1 MKIIKN
7 GKIAALSL
15 VMMLVVAGYSN
26 YKYDPEREKDLGK
39 TVYVNAKDNF
49 AYEDV
54 DIYSNENV
62 NKNDTNAN
70 NTTEEESSIA
80 VFKYDRDNMFS
91 ELSENYTNIIQNEN
105 TSKEQANV
113 YQQKLSELISKKNL
127 ITMVEN
133 VIKSKGIEDLVIIPT
148 SNDNI
153 NVVVKSKEALKD
165 EDVAKIQQIIVDQLG
180 ANANKLS
187 ITCTDK

>member
-15 VMMLVVAGYSN
+15 VMMLVVAGYIN

-153 NVVVKSKEALKD
+153 NVVALKD

>member
-1 MKIIKN
+1 
-7 GKIAALSL
+7 
-15 VMMLVVAGYSN
+15 MLVVAGYIN
-26 YKYDPEREKDLGK
+26 YKYDPKREKDLGK

-54 DIYSNENV
+54 DVYSNENV
-62 NKNDTNAN
+62 NKNDINAN

-113 YQQKLSELISKKNL
+113 YQQKLSELISKKN
-127 ITMVEN
+127 
-133 VIKSKGIEDLVIIPT
+133 
-148 SNDNI
+148 
-153 NVVVKSKEALKD
+153 
-165 EDVAKIQQIIVDQLG
+165 
-180 ANANKLS
+180 
-187 ITCTDK
+187 

>member
-15 VMMLVVAGYSN
+15 VMMLVVAGYIN
-26 YKYDPEREKDLGK
+26 YKYDPKREKDLGK

-54 DIYSNENV
+54 DVYSNENV
-62 NKNDTNAN
+62 NKNDINAN

-113 YQQKLSELISKKNL
+113 YQQKLSELISKK
-127 ITMVEN
+127 I
-133 VIKSKGIEDLVIIPT
+133 
-148 SNDNI
+148 
-153 NVVVKSKEALKD
+153 
-165 EDVAKIQQIIVDQLG
+165 
-180 ANANKLS
+180 
-187 ITCTDK
+187 